1 MRGAIDTTVDVLV
14 EIVTPFFSVFAPGK
28 VTAIA
33 YSEIAFAAR
42 G

>member
-1 MRGAIDTTVDVLV
+1 MSLS
-14 EIVTPFFSVFAPGK
+14 PFFSVFAPGK